1 MEVQGSYGRIL
12 QGVSQQPAEVR
23 LAGQV
28 TRMVNALP
36 DVVAGTKNRIGTT
49 HAFRLLMNNLHPDTY
64 IYHYRRG
71 EDEEEYFVIFQ
82 PNSDPIIYAADGT
95 LCVLSMGAGST
106 DYVRTSKPR
115 ENLQLM
121 TVGDFTFTLNRT
133 VPVKLRADKSPVLD
147 NQVILFVAFAN
158 YGATYKVIIDGA
170 IAASHTTPNGTAGD
184 EPTIKTDYVAEQ
196 IRLKL
201 ETWDATN
208 QYVFTIKA
216 NCIFISRVNGASF
229 TISTVDGA
237 KGEDLVAIKHR
248 VSTTALLPNN
258 APDGYLI
265 QIWTT
270 GSKPESRYWLKAD
283 NSQGSTVVWQETIAP
298 DMRLGFDKTTLP
310 FTLIRTSIIAGI
322 PQFEYVQGEWEDRKV
337 GDDLT
342 NPFPSIINE
351 DNPQPVSSIMMVQ
364 NRLIMTS
371 QEAVVASRTSR
382 FFDYFRYTTLASI
395 DTDPFDCFADINEVY
410 NILYG
415 VTLDGDVVLFTED
428 QQFILPCDKVLTNA
442 TAVIRP
448 ATQFQITRAVRPVPA
463 GESVM
468 FAFDSDA
475 YSGLREFFTD
485 SFTDT
490 KKAQPI
496 TSHVNRYIKGTIL
509 ELEASPN
516 ISRAFALST
525 QERNKLFVYDWLWQ
539 GTDKVQSAWHEWVWD
554 EGTIIHA
561 VRYSKEKV
569 YIVLERGE
577 SGVYMEVFDSGDP
590 VIYPQVGE
598 PIRTDRM
605 SEVTMNWDGN
615 RWSAVLPWVPQT
627 VNNLECVITSGW
639 SSYIGGTFG
648 FEYDQGSNSIF
659 TEFDLA
665 PTHNT
670 ARVVVGELYQMELE
684 PTPPLVRDSQD
695 RVSSLYVPMVGRV
708 YLNLDKY
715 PDFTVDVL
723 DTKTGFSRSVP
734 VSNKVGGQI
743 NNVVGHVRP
752 TEGTAQIAI
761 RRRSTDATYT
771 IKVRSALPFQLRDI
785 EWDGS
790 YNPRKRRV

>member
-12 QGVSQQPAEVR
+12 QGVSQQPSEVR

-28 TRMVNALP
+28 TKMVNALP

-82 PNSDPIIYAADGT
+82 PNIDPVIYAADGT
-95 LCVLSMGAGST
+95 LCVVTMGAGASN
-106 DYVRTSKPR
+106 YIRSAKPR
-115 ENLQLM
+115 ETLQLM

-133 VPVKLRADKSPVLD
+133 VPVTLRADKSAPMD
-147 NQVILFVAFAN
+147 NQVILFVAYAN
-158 YGATYKVIIDGA
+158 YGATYKVIINGVT
-170 IAASHTTPNGTAGD
+170 AASHTTPNGTAGD
-184 EPTIKTDYVAEQ
+184 EPQIKTDYVAEQ
-196 IRLKL
+196 IRLLL
-201 ETWDATN
+201 ETWDAAGNYT
-208 QYVFTIKA
+208 FTIKA
-216 NCIFISRVNGASF
+216 NCIFISRVDGASF
-229 TISTVDGA
+229 TISTIDGA

-248 VSTTALLPNN
+248 VSTTSLLPSN

-283 NSQGSTVVWQETIAP
+283 NSQGSTVVWQETLAP
-298 DMRLGFDKTTLP
+298 DMRLGFDKSTLP
-310 FTLIRTSIIAGI
+310 FTLIRTDIVAGI
-322 PQFEYVQGEWEDRKV
+322 PQFDYVAGEWEDRQV

-351 DNPQPVSSIMMVQ
+351 DAPQPISSIMMVQ
-364 NRLIMTS
+364 NRLLMTS

-415 VTLDGDVVLFTED
+415 ITLDGDVVLFTED

-509 ELEASPN
+509 DLEASSN
-516 ISRAFALST
+516 ISRAFVLST
-525 QERNKLFVYDWLWQ
+525 MERNKLFVYDWLWQ
-539 GTDKVQSAWHEWVWD
+539 GTEKVQSAWHEWVWPSD
-554 EGTIIHA
+554 TIIHA

-569 YIVLERGE
+569 YMVIERGS

-590 VIYPQVGE
+590 VIYDNVGE
-598 PIRTDRM
+598 PVRLDRM
-605 SEVTMNWDGN
+605 SEIDMTWDGDK
-615 RWSAVLPWVPQT
+615 WVGVLPWKPHHVED
-627 VNNLECVITSGW
+627 LEAVLTDGW
-639 SSYIGGTFG
+639 PSYEGGTFG
-648 FEYDQGSNSIF
+648 FEYKLTTNTIF
-659 TEFDLA
+659 TSFDLGEPA
-665 PTHNT
+665 EIVK
-670 ARVVVGELYQMELE
+670 VVVGELYQMELE

-715 PDFTVDVL
+715 PDFSVEVV
-723 DTKTGFSRSVP
+723 DTKTGFTRSVP
-734 VSNKVGGQI
+734 VSNKIGGQL
-743 NNVVGHVRP
+743 NNIVGHVRP

>member
-12 QGVSQQPAEVR
+12 QGVSQQPSEVR

-28 TRMVNALP
+28 TKMVNALP

-82 PNSDPIIYAADGT
+82 PNLDPVIYAADGT
-95 LCVLSMGAGST
+95 LCALNMGTGSSA
-106 DYVRTSKPR
+106 YVRTDKPR
-115 ENLQLM
+115 EKLQLM

-133 VPVKLRADKSPVLD
+133 IPILLRPDKSPVLD
-147 NQVILFVAFAN
+147 NKVLLFVAFVN
-158 YGATYKVIIDGA
+158 YGTTYRVIINGT
-170 IAASHTTPNGTAGD
+170 IAAEHVTPNGVAGD
-184 EPTIKTDYVAEQ
+184 EPMIKTDFVARQ
-196 IRLKL
+196 IRDKL
-201 ETWDATN
+201 DTWDSTN
-208 QYVFTIKA
+208 LYNFTVDA
-216 NCIFISRVNGASF
+216 NCIFAERVDGAAF
-229 TISTVDGA
+229 TITTIDGA
-237 KGEDLVAIKHR
+237 KGEDLVAIVHR
-248 VSTTALLPNN
+248 VSSTALLPST
-258 APDGYLI
+258 APQGYLI
-265 QIWTT
+265 QVWAT

-283 NSQGSTVVWQETIAP
+283 RTQGTAVVWQETIAP
-298 DMRLGFDKTTLP
+298 DMRLGFDKNTMP
-310 FTLIRTSIIAGI
+310 FTLIRTDIVAGI
-322 PQFEYVQGEWEDRKV
+322 PQFDYKQGEWVDREV

-351 DNPQPVSSIMMVQ
+351 DNPQPASSIMMVQ
-364 NRLIMTS
+364 NRLILTS

-382 FFDYFRYTTLASI
+382 FFDYFKYTTLASI

-415 VTLDGDVVLFTED
+415 ISLDGDVVLFTED

-448 ATQFQITRAVRPVPA
+448 ATQFQLTKAVRPVPA

-496 TSHVNRYIKGTIL
+496 TSHVNRYIKGTLL

-525 QERNKLFVYDWLWQ
+525 MERHKLFVYDWLWQ
-539 GTDKVQSAWHEWVWD
+539 GTEKVQSAWHEWVWPV
-554 EGTIIHA
+554 GTLIHA

-569 YIVLERGE
+569 YVVIERAG
-577 SGVYMEVFDSGDP
+577 SGVYMEVLDSGDP
-590 VIYPQVGE
+590 VTYSGVGE
-598 PIRTDRM
+598 PIRLDRM
-605 SEVTMNWDGN
+605 SEIDMLRATNKWVGT
-615 RWSAVLPWVPQT
+615 LPWIPQK
-627 VNNLECVITSGW
+627 VEDLEAVITQGW
-639 SSYIGGTFG
+639 PDYVGGTFG
-648 FEYDQGSNSIF
+648 FEYDQMTNTIF
-659 TEFDLA
+659 TSFDIGEEGS
-665 PTHNT
+665 TT
-670 ARVVVGELYQMELE
+670 KVVVGELYQMELE

-734 VSNKVGGQI
+734 VSNKIGGQL
-743 NNVVGHVRP
+743 NNIVGHVRP

>member
-12 QGVSQQPAEVR
+12 QGVSQQPTEVR

-28 TRMVNALP
+28 TRQVNALP
-36 DVVAGTKNRIGTT
+36 DVVAGTKNRLGTS
-49 HAFRLLMNNLHPDTY
+49 HAFRLLMDNLHPDTY

-71 EDEEEYFVIFQ
+71 EDDEEYFVIFQ
-82 PNSDPIIYAADGT
+82 PSKDPVIYSADGT
-95 LCVLSMGAGST
+95 LCVLNMSASASS
-106 DYVRTSKPR
+106 YVNTPKPR
-115 ENLQLM
+115 EDLQLM
-121 TVGDFTFTLNRT
+121 TIGDFTFTLNRT
-133 VPVKLRADKSPVLD
+133 VPVLLREDKSPPLD

-158 YGATYKVIIDGA
+158 YGATYKVIINGA
-170 IAASHTTPNGTAGD
+170 TAASHTTPNGTSGD
-184 EPTIKTDYVAEQ
+184 EPQIKTDYVAEQ

-208 QYVFTIKA
+208 QYAFNIKA
-216 NCIFISRVNGASF
+216 NCIFISRNDGGSF
-229 TISTVDGA
+229 TMTTVDGA

-283 NSQGSTVVWQETIAP
+283 NSQGSTVVWQETLAP
-298 DMRLGFDKTTLP
+298 DIRLGFNKDTLP
-310 FTLIRTSIIAGI
+310 FTLIRTSIVAGI
-322 PQFEYVQGEWEDRKV
+322 PQFNYVQGEWEDRQV

-342 NPFPSIINE
+342 NPFPSIVNE
-351 DNPQPVSSIMMVQ
+351 DSPQPVSSIMMVQ
-364 NRLIMTS
+364 NRLILTS

-415 VTLDGDVVLFTED
+415 ITLDGDVVLFTED

-448 ATQFQITRAVRPVPA
+448 ATQFQITKVVRPVPA
-463 GESVM
+463 GESVL
-468 FAFDSDA
+468 FAFDSEA

-496 TSHVNRYIKGTIL
+496 TSHVNRYISGTIL

-516 ISRAFALST
+516 ISRAFVLST
-525 QERNKLFVYDWLWQ
+525 KERHKLFVYDWLWQ
-539 GTDKVQSAWHEWVWD
+539 GTEKVQSAWHEWVWPSD
-554 EGTIIHA
+554 TIIHA

-569 YIVLERGE
+569 YIVIERGG

-590 VIYPQVGE
+590 VIYAGVAE
-598 PIRTDRM
+598 PIRLDRSKEITM
-605 SEVTMNWDGN
+605 SWDGE
-615 RWSAVLPWVPQT
+615 RWSGALPWRPHV
-627 VNNLECVITSGW
+627 VNDLEAVITEGW
-639 SSYIGGTFG
+639 PSYVGGTFG
-648 FEYDQGSNSIF
+648 FEYHLDSNSIS
-659 TEFDLA
+659 TKFDISDGTQA
-665 PTHNT
+665 K
-670 ARVVVGELYQMELE
+670 VVVGELYTMELE

-715 PDFTVDVL
+715 PDFSVEVL
-723 DTKTGFSRSVP
+723 DTKTGLVRSVP
-734 VSNKVGGQI
+734 VSNKIGGQI
-743 NNVVGHVRP
+743 NNIVGHVRP

-761 RRRSTDATYT
+761 RRRSTDAAYT

>member
-36 DVVAGTKNRIGTT
+36 DVMAGTKNRIGTT
-49 HAFRLLMNNLHPDTY
+49 HAFQLLMNKLHPDTY

-71 EDEEEYFVIFQ
+71 EDEEEYFVVFQ
-82 PNSDPIIYAADGT
+82 PELDPVIYAADGT
-95 LCVLSMGAGST
+95 LCVVTMGAGSSS
-106 DYVRTSKPR
+106 YIRTSKPR

-121 TVGDFTFTLNRT
+121 TIGDFTFTLNRT
-133 VPVKLRADKSPVLD
+133 IPVQLRGEESAPLD
-147 NQVILFVAFAN
+147 NQVILFSAFAN
-158 YGATYKVIIDGA
+158 YGASYKVIIDGVQ
-170 IAASHTTPNGTAGD
+170 AAQYTAPNGTAGD
-184 EPTIKTDYVAEQ
+184 EPLIKTDYVATQ
-196 IRLKL
+196 LFNQL
-201 ETWDATN
+201 EAWDTTN
-208 QYVFTIKA
+208 QYIFTYKI
-216 NCIFISRVNGASF
+216 NCVFISRVDGASF
-229 TISTVDGA
+229 TITTTDGA

-248 VSTTALLPNN
+248 VSTTALLPSN

-265 QIWTT
+265 QVWTT

-298 DMRLGFDKTTLP
+298 DMRLGFDGSTMP
-310 FTLIRTSIIAGI
+310 FTLIRTDIIAGI
-322 PQFEYVQGEWEDRKV
+322 PQFEYNQGEWEDREV

-351 DNPQPVSSIMMVQ
+351 DNPQPISSIMMVQ

-415 VTLDGDVVLFTED
+415 ITLDGDVVLFTED

-468 FAFDSDA
+468 FAFDSDS

-496 TSHVNRYIKGTIL
+496 TSHVNRYIKGTVL

-525 QERNKLFVYDWLWQ
+525 LERNKLFVYDWLWQ
-539 GTDKVQSAWHEWVWD
+539 GTEKVQSAWHEWVWPS
-554 EGTIIHA
+554 GTIIHA

-569 YIVLERGE
+569 YIVIERGE
-577 SGVYMEVFDSGDP
+577 SGVFMEVFDSGDP
-590 VIYPQVGE
+590 VIYADVNE
-598 PIRTDRM
+598 PIRLDRM
-605 SEVTMNWDGN
+605 SPIPMSWNGDSWVG
-615 RWSAVLPWVPQT
+615 SLPWKPQI
-627 VNNLECVITSGW
+627 VNDLEAVITKGW
-639 SSYIGGTFG
+639 PSYVGGTFG
-648 FEYDQGSNSIF
+648 FSYDSETNSIL
-659 TEFDLA
+659 TDFDIGEVTTV
-665 PTHNT
+665 PE
-670 ARVVVGELYQMELE
+670 VVVGELFEMELE
-684 PTPPLVRDSQD
+684 PTIPLVRDSQD

-723 DTKTGFSRSVP
+723 DTKTGFSRSIP
-734 VSNKVGGQI
+734 VSNKVGGQL
-743 NNVVGHVRP
+743 NNIVGHVRP